1 MPVDPRGSLVEV
13 LQPLALSFKLAIVVT
28 ILLIFMASPLAYL
41 LSFRNFRLKP
51 WFESLVMLP
60 LVLPPTVL
68 GFALLIFFGPEGP
81 LGRVF
86 QKLWGYSPAF
96 HFSGLVLACLI
107 HGLPFALQPLKAAM
121 SKLDRRLLELAEVS
135 GLSPFRTFTQIVI
148 PNVWPGIM
156 AAAVITFAHT
166 LGEFGVV
173 LMVGGGIPGKTL
185 VASIAIYT
193 YVEALEYRKAAF
205 LSVVLL
211 LISYAVLGI
220 AMFLERRQ
228 VRWSCG

>member
-1 MPVDPRGSLVEV
+1 V
-13 LQPLALSFKLAIVVT
+13 
-28 ILLIFMASPLAYL
+28 
-41 LSFRNFRLKP
+41 
-51 WFESLVMLP
+51 
-60 LVLPPTVL
+60 
-68 GFALLIFFGPEGP
+68 
-81 LGRVF
+81 GRF
-86 QKLWGYSPAF
+86 CQKLFGYTPAF

-121 SKLDRRLLELAEVS
+121 SKLDRKILELAEVS
-135 GLSPFRTFTQIVI
+135 GLSPFRTFYRIVI

-193 YVEALEYRKAAF
+193 YVEALEYHKAAY
-205 LSVVLL
+205 LSLILLAISYVVLG
-211 LISYAVLGI
+211 A

-228 VRWSCG
+228 VRWSS